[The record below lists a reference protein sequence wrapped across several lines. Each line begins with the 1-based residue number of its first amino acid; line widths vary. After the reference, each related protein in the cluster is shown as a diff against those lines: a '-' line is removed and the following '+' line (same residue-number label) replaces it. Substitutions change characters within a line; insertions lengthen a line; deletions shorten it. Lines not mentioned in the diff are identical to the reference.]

1 MAENGHQYL
10 LLRNGRYYYYRR
22 KPSDVSMAL
31 GTGFVRISLKTSD
44 LKTALS
50 RRDIVHRDIEQY
62 WHSIIKFGHQDQA
75 KDQYDSAVKIAQ
87 SMGFDYQPADQ
98 IAREASTTDVLARLE
113 KIEKAGIEKKAVV
126 TALAGGANAPAI
138 TMTDAL
144 EEFVRLTRDW
154 LADKNDEQIRR
165 WKNPRAK
172 AVRNWGDVTGD
183 PELGKITRS
192 DALKFR
198 DWWWDRIET
207 ENMTIN
213 SANKDFGHLH
223 QIFEKVNEGLQLG
236 LDDPLARLRFREKK
250 KNTRP
255 PYSSDFIR
263 TRILAPGALKSLHPE
278 CRALIMIIVN
288 TGAGPAELAGL
299 APDDIVLNA
308 DIPHFHIRENSERS
322 LKTMYRPRTLPL
334 AGVALDAF
342 KELVP
347 KGFID
352 YRNKPTQ
359 LSANTNRHLTDNDLR
374 ESDDHSVYSLRHSF
388 QDALTKAEA
397 PDRIQADLM
406 GHKFHRPSYGDGAS
420 LEQKYRWI
428 KKVAY

>member
-1 MAENGHQYL
+1 MANNGHQYL
-10 LLRNGRYYYYRR
+10 LLRSGRYYYYRR
-22 KPSDVSMAL
+22 KPFEVTEAL
-31 GTGFVRISLKTSD
+31 GPGFVRISLKTTD

-62 WHSIIKFGHQDQA
+62 WHSIIKFGHQDSA
-75 KDQYDSAVKIAQ
+75 RTQYDSAVKIAQ
-87 SMGFDYQPADQ
+87 SMGFHYQPADV
-98 IAREASTTDVLARLE
+98 IARELPTPELLARLE
-113 KIEKAGIEKKAVV
+113 KIEQTGIEKRAVV
-126 TALAGGANAPAI
+126 AALAGGVAPPAI
-138 TMTDAL
+138 TMTEAFD
-144 EEFVRLTRDW
+144 EFVRLTRDW
-154 LADKNDEQIRR
+154 LTDKSDEQIRR
-165 WKNPRAK
+165 WQNPRKK
-172 AVRNWGDVTGD
+172 AVKNWSDVTGN
-183 PELGKITRS
+183 PELARITRS

-198 DWWWDRIET
+198 DWWWDRIEN
-207 ENMTIN
+207 EQMTVN
-213 SANKDFGHLH
+213 SANKDFGHIH

-250 KNTRP
+250 KNARP
-255 PYSSDFIR
+255 PYSPEYI
-263 TRILAPGALKSLHPE
+263 TQRILKPGALDTLHPE
-278 CRALIMIIVN
+278 CRALIMIIMN
-288 TGAGPAELAGL
+288 TGAGPAELAGMIE
-299 APDDIVLNA
+299 DDIILDA

-322 LKTMYRPRTLPL
+322 LKTMYRPRTIPL
-334 AGVALDAF
+334 AGVAFDAF

-406 GHKFHRPSYGDGAS
+406 GHKFHRPKYGDGAS